1 MNIRQLICLFLI
13 ILFFACNSKKQDD
26 SIQENSGSNS
36 PTQEK
41 KDDHLALQNTPRS
54 IPADTSFI
62 THYASLATNMGTFV
76 IALYGQDAP
85 KTVNNFIGLARQGY
99 YNGIL
104 FHRVARNFLIQAGD
118 PNTKNIKKKKEWGL
132 GGKSYFGKEFEDELN
147 PNTPSYKLGYIKGT
161 VAMAN
166 RGQNT
171 NTSQFFICLDEAI
184 NLDNEWTIFGKVI
197 GGIDVVEN
205 ISAVQVEPSD
215 RGYSDGIPLKPI
227 KINYIKIKKAKISQ

>member
-104 FHRVARNFLIQAGD
+104 FHRVARNFLI
-118 PNTKNIKKKKEWGL
+118 
-132 GGKSYFGKEFEDELN
+132 
-147 PNTPSYKLGYIKGT
+147 
-161 VAMAN
+161 
-166 RGQNT
+166 
-171 NTSQFFICLDEAI
+171 
-184 NLDNEWTIFGKVI
+184 
-197 GGIDVVEN
+197 
-205 ISAVQVEPSD
+205 
-215 RGYSDGIPLKPI
+215 
-227 KINYIKIKKAKISQ
+227 

>member
-1 MNIRQLICLFLI
+1 MKKNNLICFFLI
-13 ILFFACNSKKQDD
+13 ILLFACNSKKQDD
-26 SIQENSGSNS
+26 SAQKNINKS
-36 PTQEK
+36 TQTLEK
-41 KDDHLALQNTPRS
+41 KENHLTLQKTPRS
-54 IPADTSFI
+54 IPEDTSII
-62 THYASLATNMGTFV
+62 THHATVTTNMGTFV

-85 KTVNNFIGLARQGY
+85 ITVNNFVGLARQGY

-118 PNTKNIKKKKEWGL
+118 PNTKSIKKKNEWGL
-132 GGKSYFGKEFEDELN
+132 GGKSYYGKEFEDELN

-171 NTSQFFICLDEAI
+171 NSSQFFVCLDEAV

-197 GGIDVVEN
+197 SGIDVVEN